1 MRKTL
6 LPALIAVVLFPIV
19 TLPAHA
25 TARAE
30 KRQDAREIRQ
40 MPVRTVVKQNGNVSG
55 ITMKV
60 IPSAARIN
68 VKTVAKGVATRVMR
82 NGNPRIQRGR
92 KPYPGDVPTIF
103 TIRFIRMFRK

>member
-40 MPVRTVVKQNGNVSG
+40 D
-55 ITMKV
+55 
-60 IPSAARIN
+60 AR
-68 VKTVAKGVATRVMR
+68 
-82 NGNPRIQRGR
+82 QDGR
-92 KPYPGDVPTIF
+92 
-103 TIRFIRMFRK
+103 